1 MDELRKELKDFDW
14 HIYGLSKD
22 DFEYTLRLIKE
33 IIADRQS
40 QLQIQID
47 NIEVYDEKGN
57 LLDNST
63 GIADEAIS
71 DIAYYNYIDNL
82 YLWSFGL
89 WRLQGI
95 FEGILKQ
102 EFFPDKRLVGLKSKL
117 DFIQKEEYEISSLD
131 YKELIAWGELR
142 NALSHFPP
150 EQYRPIGLDDKDL
163 EEYIELISRVVD
175 NLIEQKK
182 DLKIQKVNLI

>member
-1 MDELRKELKDFDW
+1 MRNELKDFDW